1 MISLLLPAR
10 LSRETP
16 FQAIEISWISSGLR
30 VPPPCILRKSPC
42 ISQKCR
48 ERRVRWGLH
57 PPPRSLANGEIS
69 WQPRNG
75 AQLAGFAVLG
85 LVSAE
90 TNSVHL
96 RISGELSL
104 AHGNPFP
111 GNGDRRQQRRGSSVA
126 IVRSNPASEPRLT
139 ADVTKPARKLWPPN
153 VEGSKPRR

>member
-16 FQAIEISWISSGLR
+16 FQAIEISWISAGLR

-57 PPPRSLANGEIS
+57 PPPRILANGEIS

-85 LVSAE
+85 LVSAG
-90 TNSVHL
+90 TKPVHEG
-96 RISGELSL
+96 ISGVLSL
-104 AHGNPFP
+104 ALGIPFP
-111 GNGDRRQQRRGSSVA
+111 GNGDRRQRRRGLNVA
-126 IVRSNPASEPRLT
+126 TLQ
-139 ADVTKPARKLWPPN
+139 
-153 VEGSKPRR
+153 